1 MSYNISN
8 RINFSLFSKEEL
20 STLHGATLETL
31 NRTGVSIQNEE
42 ARNLLKK
49 AGANVNGDIVRIPS
63 HLVEWALRTAP
74 KKIILYDRNGDPRL
88 RLGCGNSYF
97 SVGQGPPFIIDLY
110 SGKRRDV
117 LKQDVINT
125 TKILDYL
132 PNVDFIKSLAS
143 ISDCPPI
150 MQSIYEFECQI
161 FNTVKPIV
169 SWAHT
174 AGGYSYIIEM
184 ASTVSG
190 SLKELQEKP
199 FIAFYSE
206 PMPPLQ
212 HTEECLQKVL
222 LLAEKN
228 IPQTHATGMVM
239 GTSAPVTPAGAL
251 VVANAEQLS
260 ALLIVQLK
268 REGAPYIYGADILAF
283 DWSSTIASYGAP
295 EFMLTNIG
303 VTELSHYYGLPIMG
317 HAGSTDSQ
325 SCDSQAGLEIGYSIL
340 LAALCGTDLAHNLGF
355 LEFALTGSYE
365 LLLICDEY
373 LGEVKRIKSGI
384 EINDNS
390 LALDEIN
397 KVGPGG
403 EFISSEHTL
412 KNFRNNW
419 FPGII
424 PRENNYNWIKG
435 GKLTLTDRANKKARE
450 ILESYEPEQLSKS
463 AQQEIKNIM
472 KKAESDLA

>member
-1 MSYNISN
+1 VI
-8 RINFSLFSKEEL
+8 
-20 STLHGATLETL
+20 
-31 NRTGVSIQNEE
+31 
-42 ARNLLKK
+42 
-49 AGANVNGDIVRIPS
+49 
-63 HLVEWALRTAP
+63 
-74 KKIILYDRNGDPRL
+74 YDRNGEPKL
-88 RLGCGNSYF
+88 HLGSGNCYF

-110 SGKRRDV
+110 SGERREV

-125 TKILDYL
+125 TKILDFL
-132 PNVDFIKSLAS
+132 PNVDFIKSMAS

-161 FNTVKPIV
+161 LNTIKPIV
-169 SWAHT
+169 SWAHNEK
-174 AGGYSYIIEM
+174 GYSYIVKM
-184 ASTVSG
+184 ASVIKG
-190 SLKELQEKP
+190 GLKELQKKP

-212 HTEECLQKVL
+212 HTEECLKKVL
-222 LLAEKN
+222 FLADNN

-260 ALLIVQLK
+260 ALVIVQLK
-268 REGAPYIYGADILAF
+268 REGAPFIYGADILGF
-283 DWSSTIASYGAP
+283 DWSSMVASYGAP

-303 VTELSHYYGLPIMG
+303 VTELSHYYDLPLMG
-317 HAGSTDSQ
+317 SAGATDAH

-365 LLLICDEY
+365 LLLICDEF
-373 LGEVKRIKSGI
+373 LGEVKRLREGI

-390 LALDEIN
+390 LALDEID
-397 KVGPGG
+397 KIGPGG

-412 KNFRNNW
+412 YNFRKNW
-419 FPGII
+419 FPGLIA
-424 PRENNYNWIKG
+424 RENNYNWIKG
-435 GKLTLTDRANKKARE
+435 GKLTLTDRANKKAKE
-450 ILESYEPEQLSKS
+450 ILESHEPEPLPEAVK
-463 AQQEIKNIM
+463 QEISKIM
-472 KKAESDLA
+472 KRAESDYVT